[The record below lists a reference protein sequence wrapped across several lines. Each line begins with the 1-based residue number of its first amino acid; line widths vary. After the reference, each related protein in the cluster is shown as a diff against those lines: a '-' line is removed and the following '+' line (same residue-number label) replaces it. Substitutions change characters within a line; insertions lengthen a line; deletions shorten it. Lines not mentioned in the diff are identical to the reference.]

1 MLERLKTAIP
11 LIILFAL
18 CFVLPGAYGL
28 GYFSLFAAL
37 ALILANHEIYAMLQL
52 PRPFEIG
59 ADISALISVASC
71 LAWSKH
77 ELLPVLCLVHL
88 LISVVILF
96 YMELTKEN
104 LQSMFLGL
112 GVFLYLNCTMLYAQ
126 RLYCLGEG
134 GRLML
139 LALII
144 MTKMGDV
151 GAYVCGTLTHRMM
164 KNGNH
169 KLAPVISPKKSWEGL
184 AGGILFSV
192 ATALVIFHCFPK
204 MLMLVQI
211 KLAGPLFNAW
221 EMLAWG
227 VVVAVIGLVG
237 DLAESAVKRVA
248 NMKDSGH
255 LPGIGGVLDVLD
267 SLILV
272 VPLFYFHV
280 AYKLVKWLLV

>member
-11 LIILFAL
+11 LILLFAL

-37 ALILANHEIYAMLQL
+37 ALILANHEIYTMLQL

-59 ADISALISVASC
+59 ADISALISVASG
-71 LAWSKH
+71 LACCKQ

-88 LISVVILF
+88 LISIVILF
-96 YMELTKEN
+96 KMELTREN
-104 LQSMFLGL
+104 LQSMFLSL
-112 GVFLYLNCTMLYAQ
+112 GVFLYLNCTLLYVQ
-126 RLYCLGEG
+126 RLYCVGEG

-151 GAYVCGTLTHRMM
+151 GAYVLGSLTNRMM
-164 KNGNH
+164 SKGNH

-192 ATALVIFHCFPK
+192 ATALVIFQCFPK
-204 MLMLVQI
+204 MLTLGRIQ
-211 KLAGPLFNAW
+211 LRGPLFNVW

-227 VVVAVIGLVG
+227 VAVAVIGLVG

-248 NMKDSGH
+248 NVKDSGR

-280 AYKLVKWLLV
+280 AYKLMKGLLV